1 MNATPQSAQ
10 PLDAERRRAEFIDA
24 MSRVAS
30 TVNIVTTDGPAGR
43 AGLTVTAMSSVSADA
58 EHPSLL
64 VCLNRESSAC
74 RPLQDNGVFCVN
86 VLRQD
91 QAVLSDIFSGRRV
104 TENGDRF
111 SAVHCTT
118 GATGAPR
125 LSVALAAFDCRVA
138 DATLIGSHYVIIGD
152 VVDITSDA
160 IGAPLLYLN
169 RGYAAPALAAEAA

>member
-1 MNATPQSAQ
+1 MNATLQTAPPSD
-10 PLDAERRRAEFIDA
+10 PERRRTEFIDA

-58 EHPSLL
+58 GHPSLL
-64 VCLNRESSAC
+64 VCLNSQSSAC
-74 RPLQDNGVFCVN
+74 RPLLENGVFCVN

-91 QAVLSDIFSGRRV
+91 QSVLSDIFSGRRV

-111 SAVHCTT
+111 SAVHHTA

-125 LSVALAAFDCRVA
+125 LSVALTSFDCRVA
-138 DATLIGSHYVIIGD
+138 DATLVGSHYVIIGD
-152 VVDITSDA
+152 VADVVSDA
-160 IGAPLLYLN
+160 VGAPLLYLN
-169 RGYAAPALAAEAA
+169 RGYAAPVLEAKAA